1 MAKILAIESASLT
14 ASVAIADGEKL
25 IAEYTL
31 NDKKTHSQTLLPMI
45 DEMISRTDTDKH
57 SIDAIAISKG
67 PGSFT
72 GLRIGSATAKG
83 LGQALGIPLIPVP
96 TLDGMAYGLYGCA
109 GLICPIMDARR
120 NQVYTG
126 IYRNQGAF
134 QAVMEQCALDIGA
147 LLEKLNGLGEPVIFL
162 GDGVPVQRER
172 IQEELTVPVSFAPV
186 HLNRQKAG
194 AVAVLGA
201 VYYEKGIV
209 QTAAEHA
216 PEYLRMSQAER
227 ELREKGVSLP

>member
-1 MAKILAIESASLT
+1 
-14 ASVAIADGEKL
+14 
-25 IAEYTL
+25 
-31 NDKKTHSQTLLPMI
+31 
-45 DEMISRTDTDKH
+45 MISRRDSDKH
-57 SIDAIAISKG
+57 PIDGIAISKG

-134 QAVMEQCALDIGA
+134 QVVMEQCALDIGA

-227 ELREKGVSLP
+227 ELREKGVSMP